1 MATWREGEGKRE
13 RELERKK
20 GKSLESK
27 VGPSSPSY
35 SGLVILLLLGNWEE
49 SSLKVRSLGHCLLNY

>member
-1 MATWREGEGKRE
+1 
-13 RELERKK
+13 
-20 GKSLESK
+20 

-49 SSLKVRSLGHCLLNY
+49 SSLKVRSLGHCLRASPVGAMGR